1 MKVLTIIISLGMA
14 QLGQLALAE
23 TYNCPAERT
32 NALGPG
38 QTIQISGQPR
48 CEKATGFSEGL
59 CPTGQITGT
68 TFYLPSETNPEGWSE
83 YKTFYNC
90 ADKGF
95 STKHTL
101 VNGLPVL
108 VCGAPRDTDKPQGCC
123 RPVPSN
129 GAVNVEGTGVTR
141 AGKMIEHTGDVRSS
155 NCPSIFGDASPISGA
170 SHKCLI
176 PFISVACDTSIYP
189 FGTIFEIAMLDKVEI
204 AMPPLGKNK
213 MKHPKYVVCED
224 TGSAIKGANR
234 FDFYTGSYGLK
245 SKANIFGFTA
255 SGLFKMFGNKSC
267 HPDKTFRA
275 IRHNDPEWQTAAGAI
290 AAAIQRGLA
299 TSSKSSW
306 LTEATR

>member
-1 MKVLTIIISLGMA
+1 MKVLTIIVSLGMA
-14 QLGQLALAE
+14 QIAQLALAE
-23 TYNCPAERT
+23 TYNCPAGQA
-32 NALGPG
+32 NALEPG
-38 QTIQISGQPR
+38 QTIQTSGQPR

-68 TFYLPSETNPEGWSE
+68 TFYLPSETNPGSWSE

-90 ADKGF
+90 ADEGS
-95 STKHTL
+95 STKHTF
-101 VNGLPVL
+101 VNGLSVL
-108 VCGAPRDTDKPQGCC
+108 ICGAPRDADTPQGCC

-141 AGKMIEHTGDVRSS
+141 AGIMIQYTGEVHSS
-155 NCPSIFGDASPISGA
+155 NCPSVFGDASPISAA
-170 SHKCLI
+170 SNKCLI

-189 FGTIFEIAMLDKVEI
+189 FGTIFKIPMLDKVEI

-224 TGSAIKGANR
+224 TGSAIKGENR
-234 FDFYTGSYGLK
+234 LDFYTGSYGLK
-245 SKANIFGFTA
+245 SKANIFGSTA
-255 SGLFKMFGNKSC
+255 NDLFKMFGNRSC
-267 HPDKTFRA
+267 HPNKTFKA
-275 IRHNDPEWQTAAGAI
+275 IRHSDPEWQRAAGAI

-306 LTEATR
+306 LTEAAR

>member
-1 MKVLTIIISLGMA
+1 MSRCSVKVLTIIVSLGMA
-14 QLGQLALAE
+14 QPAQLALAE
-23 TYNCPAERT
+23 TYICPAGQT
-32 NALGPG
+32 NALEPG
-38 QTIQISGQPR
+38 QTIQTSGQPR

-59 CPTGQITGT
+59 CPAGQITGT
-68 TFYLPSETNPEGWSE
+68 TFYLPSETNREGWSE
-83 YKTFYNC
+83 YKMFYNC
-90 ADKGF
+90 TDKGF
-95 STKHTL
+95 STKHTV
-101 VNGLPVL
+101 VNGVSVL
-108 VCGAPRDTDKPQGCC
+108 ICGAPRDTDKPQGCC

-189 FGTIFEIAMLDKVEI
+189 FGTIFEIAM
-204 AMPPLGKNK
+204 PPLGKNR

-224 TGSAIKGANR
+224 TGSAIKGENR
-234 FDFYTGSYGLK
+234 LDFYTGSYGLK
-245 SKANIFGFTA
+245 SKANIFGATA
-255 SGLFKMFGNKSC
+255 SDLFKMFGNRSC
-267 HPDKTFRA
+267 HPNKTFRV
-275 IRHNDPEWQTAAGAI
+275 IRHSDPEWQTAAGAI
-290 AAAIQRGLA
+290 AAAIQQGLT